1 MNLIVEF
8 VSALK
13 GAVTLTA
20 SRNLPGLDMK
30 AGNLKLMRNKEVP
43 LTTGMFITVG
53 VSGKIEGRIIYRIDR
68 LSALKL
74 SGVMLGTTVRTMDAM
89 AESALSELANI
100 ISGATLS
107 SGNFNSLDVDMY
119 PPTIFQGSVM
129 TFNSLKMD
137 IVHLPYT
144 FTGGK
149 LDVFIA
155 IEDYNI

>member
-1 MNLIVEF
+1 
-8 VSALK
+8 
-13 GAVTLTA
+13 
-20 SRNLPGLDMK
+20 
-30 AGNLKLMRNKEVP
+30 
-43 LTTGMFITVG
+43 MFITVG

-74 SGVMLGTTVRTMDAM
+74 SGVMLGTTIRTMDRM
-89 AESALSELANI
+89 SESALSELANI